1 MSYSTEKEWFASPAG
16 QLATKFISEN
26 PGCTFTCSS
35 HPNNFNFKIWSP
47 SRYEHLDKWC
57 NYIYKITTDEIKTFN
72 DSIPENLKKLVIPI
86 DINFHRDYVSGCD
99 LNTQAAMSHSSH
111 IKASSLSAFYERA
124 IGCINN
130 AKFVVQRK
138 KDEEEE
144 ERIALEEYKKE
155 EEKKRLKRI
164 EDIRLAQE
172 KKKEE
177 ERITCEKYKTSI
189 IESFNSVIT
198 YTFTTD
204 EIEAL
209 CYRYAPKYIP
219 TTTVSKIKIK
229 SQIPVADKTEI
240 FKKNTLLEMQALNRF
255 ARDHYIRVEDA
266 EIVIEDIWID
276 E

>member
-1 MSYSTEKEWFASPAG
+1 MSYSTEKEWFASTAG

-35 HPNNFNFKIWSP
+35 HPNNPNFKIWSP

-99 LNTQAAMSHSSH
+99 LTTQAAMSHSSH

-130 AKFVVQRK
+130 AKFAVQRK
-138 KDEEEE
+138 KDEIEAKQEEERIKRQKAVEEYRLKIEKEREVDRLKIEKEREE
-144 ERIALEEYKKE
+144 ERIAREE
-155 EEKKRLKRI
+155 
-164 EDIRLAQE
+164 
-172 KKKEE
+172 
-177 ERITCEKYKTSI
+177 YKTSI
-189 IESFNSVIT
+189 IDSFNSVIA

-209 CYRYAPKYIP
+209 CYKYAPEYIP
-219 TTTVSKIKIK
+219 TYIDTSTH
-229 SQIPVADKTEI
+229 I
-240 FKKNTLLEMQALNRF
+240 FKKNTLLAMQALNRF

-266 EIVIEDIWID
+266 EIVIKDIWID
-276 E
+276 

>member
-16 QLATKFISEN
+16 QLTTKFISEN

-35 HPNNFNFKIWSP
+35 HPNNPNFKIWSP
-47 SRYEHLDKWC
+47 LRYEHLDKWC
-57 NYIYKITTDEIKTFN
+57 NYIYKITTDEIKTYN
-72 DSIPENLKKLVIPI
+72 DSIPEDLKKLVAPI
-86 DINFHRDYVSGCD
+86 DINFHRDYVSPCD
-99 LNTQAAMSHSSH
+99 VTTQSAMSHSSH

-124 IGCINN
+124 IGCIHNH
-130 AKFVVQRK
+130 KFTVQQK
-138 KDEEEE
+138 KDEIEAKQEED
-144 ERIALEEYKKE
+144 
-155 EEKKRLKRI
+155 EKKRIKRI

-172 KKKEE
+172 KEREVDRIKREE
-177 ERITCEKYKTSI
+177 YKTSI
-189 IESFNSVIT
+189 IASFNSVIT

-229 SQIPVADKTEI
+229 SQIPIADKTEI
-240 FKKNTLLEMQALNRF
+240 FKKNTLLAMQALNRF
-255 ARDHYIRVEDA
+255 ARDHYIRVEDT
-266 EIVIEDIWID
+266 EIVIKDIWID